1 MHSPELD
8 IYEVL
13 VAEHERMLHA
23 YVLSFVHDPF
33 LAEDICQEAFVLAFK
48 QLKTL
53 KNKAAFASWLRT
65 IARNQAFAELRKRR
79 VEVPTDPEILLGM
92 EDIFQA
98 IDAGASPAPWDER
111 IRAVSEC
118 MAGLSSRLHDCCR
131 MHYCDGK
138 PVKEVA
144 DALGITVVAVLKRIE
159 RARVAI
165 GRCVE
170 RKFQLGPIG

>member
-1 MHSPELD
+1 MNSPELD

-33 LAEDICQEAFVLAFK
+33 LAEDICQEAFVTAFN

-65 IARNQAFAELRKRR
+65 IARNQAFAELRKRKI
-79 VEVPTDPEILLGM
+79 EVPTDPEILLGM

-98 IDAGASPAPWDER
+98 VDAGTNPAPWDDR

-118 MAGLSSRLHDCCR
+118 MASLPSRLHDCCR
-131 MHYCDGK
+131 LHYCDGK
-138 PVKEVA
+138 PVRDVA
-144 DALGITVVAVLKRIE
+144 ESLGITVFAVLKRIE
-159 RARVAI
+159 RARSAI

-170 RKFQLGPIG
+170 RKLQLGPLG